1 VYLGIFFLV
10 LFGLLFLSL
19 PIGLVFASVTIL
31 PKLVNPSFSFT
42 IEASVRSMTSALDS
56 YPILAV
62 PLFMLSGV
70 VMARGISEK
79 IFNFF
84 AYFIGNKTAGFPC
97 TVVLTCLFY
106 GAISGSGPATTAAV
120 GSMAIPFLI
129 SMGYDTE
136 FSSALVAISGG
147 LGVIIPPSIP
157 FIVLATTTNT
167 STSDLFIAGI
177 LPGCLIGFFLML
189 YAFMYCRKH
198 GEDKEKLESNYRK
211 IREHGFWLVFKESF
225 WALLTPVIILGSI
238 YGGIASPTEAAA
250 MSIYYALFV
259 SIFIYRSIKLK
270 ELFRI
275 FCEGVKTYSAVLFII
290 AAAVAFSRVISL
302 LQVSQAIKV
311 FLVATES
318 KFLVLLI
325 INTVLLLAGMIM
337 DPLPTI
343 MILAPIMLPVV
354 QQFGMDPAH
363 FGIMMVVNLAIG
375 FVTPPL
381 GMNLFVTSNLTGIPV
396 MVLSRKVLPMIVFFA
411 LAGLLIIFFP
421 QISLVLLGR
430 GV

>member
-1 VYLGIFFLV
+1 MV
-10 LFGLLFLSL
+10 
-19 PIGLVFASVTIL
+19 
-31 PKLVNPSFSFT
+31 
-42 IEASVRSMTSALDS
+42 SALDS

-70 VMARGISEK
+70 IMARGISER

-84 AYFIGNKTAGFPC
+84 AYFIGNKRAGFPC

-129 SMGYDTE
+129 SMGYDKE
-136 FSSALVAISGG
+136 FSSALVSISGG

-157 FIVLATTTNT
+157 FIVFATTTNT

-177 LPGCLIGFFLML
+177 LPGCLIGIALMVYAYL
-189 YAFMYCRKH
+189 YCKKH
-198 GEDKEKLESNYRK
+198 GEDREKLEEKYRT
-211 IREHGFWLVFKESF
+211 IRTRGFLSVFKDSF
-225 WALLTPVIILGSI
+225 WALLTPIIILGSI

-259 SIFIYRSIKLK
+259 SIFIYRSIKVTD
-270 ELFRI
+270 LFKI
-275 FCEGVKTYSAVLFII
+275 LCEGVKTFSAVLFII

-302 LQVSQAIKV
+302 LQVSQSVKL
-311 FLVATES
+311 FLVATDS
-318 KFLVLLI
+318 KFLVLII
-325 INTVLLLAGMIM
+325 INAVLLLAGMIM

-343 MILAPIMLPVV
+343 MILSPIMLPAVE
-354 QQFGMDPAH
+354 QFGMDPIH
-363 FGIMMVVNLAIG
+363 FGIVMVVNLAIG

-381 GMNLFVTSNLTGIPV
+381 GMNLFVTSNFTGIPV
-396 MVLSRKVLPMIVFFA
+396 MTLSRKVLPMIGFFA
-411 LAGLLIIFFP
+411 IAAVFIIVFP
-421 QISLVLLGR
+421 QISLVLLR
-430 GV
+430 ISS